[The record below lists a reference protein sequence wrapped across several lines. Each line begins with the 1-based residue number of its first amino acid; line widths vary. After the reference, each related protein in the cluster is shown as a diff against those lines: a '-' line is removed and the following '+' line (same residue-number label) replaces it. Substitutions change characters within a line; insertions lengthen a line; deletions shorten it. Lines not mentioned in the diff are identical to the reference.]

1 MPRNRSIGKNH
12 SRKRRKSSMFV
23 SVSEEVQT
31 YTARDGSLL
40 PYRYFE
46 GPADAALIFLHG
58 ITEPSLYLSTL
69 GRYLADQGLA
79 TVYLPDLRGYGA
91 TPIRRGDIDYIG
103 QLDDD
108 LEDLIRHVQARQPGA
123 RIVFGGHSAGGATAL
138 RQTVRPIHDDVHAY
152 LLLAPALSPSS
163 PLDRKD
169 KLVNESKV
177 NVPKYALLMA
187 LNALGIHRWDHTVVY
202 RRLTPK
208 ERLHGTE
215 SCSLSYR
222 LALSR
227 MVGSD
232 YAKHLSRL
240 AKPTFV
246 LIGEDDEVFRA
257 EAYEPLYRQYC
268 SADVRVLPGHNH
280 DQIIQTE
287 QALAIVG
294 EWLKEQLVKAEAIQ

>member
-1 MPRNRSIGKNH
+1 MNASDEFQ
-12 SRKRRKSSMFV
+12 S
-23 SVSEEVQT
+23 
-31 YTARDGSLL
+31 YTARDGTIL
-40 PYRYFE
+40 PYRYFA
-46 GPADAALIFLHG
+46 GPSDVALVFLHG
-58 ITEPSLYLSTL
+58 ITEPSLYLSAM
-69 GRYLADQGLA
+69 GRYLADKGLA
-79 TVYLPDLRGYGA
+79 TVYLPDLRGYG
-91 TPIRRGDIDYIG
+91 TNPIRRGDIDYIG

-108 LEDLIRHVQARQPGA
+108 IEDLFRHVQTRQPGA

-138 RQTVRPIHDDVHAY
+138 RQTVRTIHKDVHAF

-169 KLVNESKV
+169 KLLNDSKV
-177 NVPKYALLMA
+177 DIPKYALLMA
-187 LNALGIHRWDHTVVY
+187 LNAVGIHRWDDTVVY

-215 SCSLSYR
+215 SCDLSYR

-240 AKPTFV
+240 TKPTFV

-257 EAYEPLYRQYC
+257 EAYEPLYRRHC
-268 SADVRVLPGHNH
+268 SADVRLLPGHNH
-280 DQIIQTE
+280 DQIVQTE
-287 QALAIVG
+287 QALAVIG
-294 EWLKEQLVKAEAIQ
+294 DWLKHVLGK